1 MKRREFIT
9 LLGGTAAVWPLA
21 ARAQSLAAAPRVGLL
36 SIGAVPERPVVW
48 EPFFDRMRELGY
60 EDGHSV
66 VYVRGFGAGHA
77 ELIET
82 MVREVIAA
90 KPALLVV
97 TGAVEALAVQRV
109 DPPMPC
115 VMFLAADPIGAG
127 LVPSLAR
134 PGGRFTGLTTMDLE
148 LDAKRVDL
156 LHEAIPEL
164 TRARLLTT
172 GRRGSS
178 NQRRAALAQELRASA
193 QTLGVALEI
202 VQADAP
208 DGTERAISDAAAA
221 AVRGL
226 LVSFDAP
233 YYAHRREIVDAAQR
247 HRVPA
252 IYGARDFVAVGGLM
266 SYSAQVAGLSRR
278 AAEFADRIL
287 RGADAATLPV
297 EQPTKFEL
305 VINLKTAKALG
316 LEVPSMLLALADEV
330 IE

>member
-1 MKRREFIT
+1 MIGRREFIT
-9 LLGGTAAVWPLA
+9 LLGGAAAAWPLA
-21 ARAQSLAAAPRVGLL
+21 ARAQQPAAAPRVGVL
-36 SIGAVPERPVVW
+36 SIGAVPERPVVILV
-48 EPFFDRMRELGY
+48 PFFDRMRELGY

-66 VYVRGFGAGHA
+66 VYVRGFAAGRT

-82 MVREVIAA
+82 KVREVIAA

-148 LDAKRVDL
+148 LDAKRIDL
-156 LHEAIPEL
+156 LHEAVPEL

-172 GRRGSS
+172 GSRGSS
-178 NQRRAALAQELRASA
+178 NQRGAALAQELQASA

-208 DGTERAISDAAAA
+208 DGTWLWARLI
-221 AVRGL
+221 
-226 LVSFDAP
+226 
-233 YYAHRREIVDAAQR
+233 
-247 HRVPA
+247 
-252 IYGARDFVAVGGLM
+252 GA
-266 SYSAQVAGLSRR
+266 SRR
-278 AAEFADRIL
+278 A
-287 RGADAATLPV
+287 GG
-297 EQPTKFEL
+297 
-305 VINLKTAKALG
+305 LG
-316 LEVPSMLLALADEV
+316 GLCL
-330 IE
+330 

>member
-1 MKRREFIT
+1 
-9 LLGGTAAVWPLA
+9 
-21 ARAQSLAAAPRVGLL
+21 
-36 SIGAVPERPVVW
+36 
-48 EPFFDRMRELGY
+48 
-60 EDGHSV
+60 
-66 VYVRGFGAGHA
+66 
-77 ELIET
+77 
-82 MVREVIAA
+82 MVRQVA
-90 KPALLVV
+90 KPTLLVV

-127 LVPSLAR
+127 LVSSLAR

-156 LHEAIPEL
+156 LREAVPGL

-172 GRRGSS
+172 GSRGSS
-178 NQRRAALAQELRASA
+178 NPRGAALAQELRVSA

-202 VQADAP
+202 IQADAP

-221 AVRGL
+221 AVTGL
-226 LVSFDAP
+226 LVSLDAP
-233 YYAHRREIVDAAQR
+233 YYAHRREIVDAAER

-252 IYGARDFVAVGGLM
+252 IYGARDFAAIGGLM
-266 SYSAQVAGLSRR
+266 SYSAQVSGLSRR

-305 VINLKTAKALG
+305 VVNLKTAKALN
-316 LEVPSMLLALADEV
+316 LEVPPNLIARADEV

>member
-1 MKRREFIT
+1 MRRRDFIT
-9 LLGGTAAVWPLA
+9 FLGGAAGWPLA
-21 ARAQSLAAAPRVGLL
+21 ASAQSLAAAPRVGLL

-66 VYVRGFGAGHA
+66 VYVRGFGTGHA

-172 GRRGSS
+172 GSRGSS

-193 QTLGVALEI
+193 QTLRSLR
-202 VQADAP
+202 P
-208 DGTERAISDAAAA
+208 GT
-221 AVRGL
+221 
-226 LVSFDAP
+226 
-233 YYAHRREIVDAAQR
+233 
-247 HRVPA
+247 VPGSPA
-252 IYGARDFVAVGGLM
+252 SHPI
-266 SYSAQVAGLSRR
+266 
-278 AAEFADRIL
+278 DRC
-287 RGADAATLPV
+287 D
-297 EQPTKFEL
+297 
-305 VINLKTAKALG
+305 
-316 LEVPSMLLALADEV
+316 D
-330 IE
+330 

>member
-1 MKRREFIT
+1 
-9 LLGGTAAVWPLA
+9 
-21 ARAQSLAAAPRVGLL
+21 
-36 SIGAVPERPVVW
+36 
-48 EPFFDRMRELGY
+48 
-60 EDGHSV
+60 
-66 VYVRGFGAGHA
+66 
-77 ELIET
+77 
-82 MVREVIAA
+82 
-90 KPALLVV
+90 
-97 TGAVEALAVQRV
+97 
-109 DPPMPC
+109 
-115 VMFLAADPIGAG
+115 MFLAADPIGAG

-156 LHEAIPEL
+156 LREAVPEL

-172 GRRGSS
+172 GSRGSS

-208 DGTERAISDAAAA
+208 DGTERAISDAAA

-287 RGADAATLPV
+287 RGADAAKLPV

-316 LEVPSMLLALADEV
+316 LEFPPTLLARADEV

>member
-1 MKRREFIT
+1 MVI
-9 LLGGTAAVWPLA
+9 LV
-21 ARAQSLAAAPRVGLL
+21 
-36 SIGAVPERPVVW
+36 
-48 EPFFDRMRELGY
+48 PFFDRMRELGY

-66 VYVRGFGAGHA
+66 VYVRGFAAGRA

-82 MVREVIAA
+82 KVREVIAA

-148 LDAKRVDL
+148 LDAKRIDL
-156 LHEAIPEL
+156 LHEAVPEL

-172 GRRGSS
+172 GSRGSS
-178 NQRRAALAQELRASA
+178 NQRGAALARELQASA

-208 DGTERAISDAAAA
+208 DGTWLWPRLI
-221 AVRGL
+221 
-226 LVSFDAP
+226 
-233 YYAHRREIVDAAQR
+233 
-247 HRVPA
+247 
-252 IYGARDFVAVGGLM
+252 GA
-266 SYSAQVAGLSRR
+266 SRR
-278 AAEFADRIL
+278 A
-287 RGADAATLPV
+287 GG
-297 EQPTKFEL
+297 
-305 VINLKTAKALG
+305 LG
-316 LEVPSMLLALADEV
+316 GLCL
-330 IE
+330 